1 MKNLLASLVALLVAG
16 SACAI
21 SWEEIVSRQDI
32 YITGVGSAETEEE
45 ADKYALADLLSQI
58 SLSVSTDMELSE
70 DEQVSGGISDTKS
83 YFQQKIKTFTQATLS
98 NTGKMVLKQE
108 PDAKVGRYIER
119 SEINKIFE
127 QRKKKILEL
136 YGEGQRAE
144 QNLHFDDAFRRY
156 YWAL

>member
-1 MKNLLASLVALLVAG
+1 
-16 SACAI
+16 
-21 SWEEIVSRQDI
+21 
-32 YITGVGSAETEEE
+32 
-45 ADKYALADLLSQI
+45 
-58 SLSVSTDMELSE
+58 MELSE

-98 NTGKMVLKQE
+98 NTGKMVFKQE

-156 YWAL
+156 YWALSLLKTMQHPAETEATDLDGKKHTLITYLPEHLNDLMKGIRL